1 MVRRSAGAICLPF
14 PREGGLRVYDSG
26 SLRHEHGSALVEFAL
41 SIMILLSLVFGVMA
55 MSLALYSY
63 HFISDAAREGTRYAM
78 VRGSSCSTYG
88 GSSSL
93 SLANCP
99 ATSAEIQTYLQG
111 ISFPGIVSSNMTV
124 TTTWST
130 NGTTWSSTPTNYN
143 APGDLVKVVVSYQFP
158 LAIPRLAFRILTMT
172 STSQMVIAD

>member
-1 MVRRSAGAICLPF
+1 MARRSAGAICLPF

-41 SIMILLSLVFGVMA
+41 SIMILLSLIFGVMA

-63 HFISDAAREGTRYAM
+63 HFISDVAREGTRYAM

-88 GSSSL
+88 GG
-93 SLANCP
+93 LANCP
-99 ATSAEIQTYLQG
+99 ATSAEIQTYVRG
-111 ISFPGIVSSNMTV
+111 ISFPGIESSNMTV

-130 NGTTWSSTPTNYN
+130 NGTTWSSTPTSNN

-158 LAIPRLAFRILTMT
+158 LAIPRLALRTLTMT

>member
-1 MVRRSAGAICLPF
+1 
-14 PREGGLRVYDSG
+14 
-26 SLRHEHGSALVEFAL
+26 
-41 SIMILLSLVFGVMA
+41 
-55 MSLALYSY
+55 
-63 HFISDAAREGTRYAM
+63 M

-99 ATSAEIQTYLQG
+99 ATSAEIKTYLQG